1 MTLDLCKAET
11 GINTKDAEF
20 ERAKGEV
27 RDKAKDLITQQKCF
41 VREREQAIQ
50 TAEGLEE
57 KLETA
62 QSRIAQLE
70 KEKVEAAEKTKMEMA
85 RMRLSR
91 LREVTSER
99 DRIMVA
105 AARRFEKFLKYMAD
119 RNKLEEKLF
128 LFSQAS
134 RTLQLMDTL
143 EEWGMQVPKKLKDL
157 LTANEINFK
166 KEVEEIVVEVITEQD
181 LVLSPPRP
189 SRFEVLTSLGQT

>member
-105 AARRFEKFLKYMAD
+105 AARRFEKF
-119 RNKLEEKLF
+119 
-128 LFSQAS
+128 S
-134 RTLQLMDTL
+134 
-143 EEWGMQVPKKLKDL
+143 
-157 LTANEINFK
+157 
-166 KEVEEIVVEVITEQD
+166 EVHG
-181 LVLSPPRP
+181 RP
-189 SRFEVLTSLGQT
+189 GQTRGEAFPLQPSFWDFAVDGYVRGVGYAGSEETERPLDC